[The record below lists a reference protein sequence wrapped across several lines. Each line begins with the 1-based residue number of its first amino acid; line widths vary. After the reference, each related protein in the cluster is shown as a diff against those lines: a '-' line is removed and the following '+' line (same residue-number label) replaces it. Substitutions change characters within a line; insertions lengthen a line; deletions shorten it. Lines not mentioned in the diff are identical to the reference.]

1 MDNAKF
7 YTAVRSAFG
16 PLNQSQIDGLNAILD
31 AWEEYGDGDQR
42 KLAYVI
48 STAWHETMRF
58 RYLRELWGPTVQQ
71 QGYEG
76 RADLGNTV
84 KGDGKRFLGRGMV
97 MITGRRNYADWS
109 KRLGIDLLTKPTLA
123 EDPTIAARI
132 LVEGMMLG
140 TFTGKPLSAFING
153 SAFDFR
159 NARRVVNGLDRA
171 DDIAG
176 YAMKFAAA
184 FAAAPQSPPSAPSE
198 IPTPSTKPTSKAG
211 LIIVAVLVIA
221 AIAFFIIK
229 H

>member
-1 MDNAKF
+1 MNAAF
-7 YTAVRSAFG
+7 LNAVRSSLYGGTLTQA
-16 PLNQSQIDGLNAILD
+16 QIDGMNAVEE
-31 AWEEYGDGDQR
+31 AWNKYGDGDQR
-42 KLAYVI
+42 KLAYI
-48 STAWHETMRF
+48 LATAFHETMRF

-123 EDPTIAARI
+123 EDPEIAARI

-140 TFTGKPLSAFING
+140 TFTGKSLSAFING
-153 SAFDFR
+153 NAFDFR

-184 FAAAPQSPPSAPSE
+184 LAAAPQSPPREPAPQPSA
-198 IPTPSTKPTSKAG
+198 KPTNKAG
-211 LIIVAVLVIA
+211 LIIVALVVIA

>member
-1 MDNAKF
+1 MNAAF
-7 YTAVRSAFG
+7 LNAVRSSLFG
-16 PLNQSQIDGLNAILD
+16 GTLTQAQIDGMNAIE
-31 AWEEYGDGDQR
+31 ATWNKYGDGDQR
-42 KLAYVI
+42 KLAYI
-48 STAWHETMRF
+48 LATAFHETMRF
-58 RYLRELWGPTVQQ
+58 KYLRELWGPTVQQ

-140 TFTGKPLSAFING
+140 TFTGKALSAYING
-153 SAFDFR
+153 SAFDFL
-159 NARRVVNGLDRA
+159 NARRVVNGMDRA
-171 DDIAG
+171 SDIAG

-184 FAAAPQSPPSAPSE
+184 LAASPQSPDQPIPAP
-198 IPTPSTKPTSKAG
+198 TKPANKAG
-211 LIIVAVLVIA
+211 LLIVVLLVIA
-221 AIAFFIIK
+221 AIVFFIFK